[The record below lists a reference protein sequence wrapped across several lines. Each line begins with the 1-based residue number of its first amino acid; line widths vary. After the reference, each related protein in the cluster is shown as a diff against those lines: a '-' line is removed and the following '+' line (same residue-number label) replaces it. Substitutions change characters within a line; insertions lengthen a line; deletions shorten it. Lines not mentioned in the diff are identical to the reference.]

1 LIEHLLGGV
10 DPMVIVPDPRL
21 VGAHHPSAD
30 THSVD
35 LAVEAL
41 SAFGDIDRA
50 TAERLLSSWR
60 FNPELSRRERA
71 AVLDRLDG
79 GRRS

>member
-1 LIEHLLGGV
+1 V
-10 DPMVIVPDPRL
+10 DILSDQSTD
-21 VGAHHPSAD
+21 GAHHPSAD
-30 THSVD
+30 THSVT

-60 FNPELSRRERA
+60 FNPELSRRERL
-71 AVLDRLDG
+71 AVLDRIDG